1 MQTAMHTGV
10 LANCQGTFQIKL
22 CLPVLQVPNQS
33 NILENKTRYQN
44 TQDLRD
50 APGLDSFFE
59 ML

>member
-1 MQTAMHTGV
+1 MHTGA

-44 TQDLRD
+44 TQYLRD
-50 APGLDSFFE
+50 PPGLDSFFE